1 MNSPDIK
8 PVRSET
14 LANQKNRNL
23 GGSSLLFVSLLG
35 LLNLAGLVILGLW
48 FFNTSGYQQ
57 ETGQNFVQ
65 RISLIE
71 EQISSMKDSNQDSI
85 SSLEEQTTFLNRE
98 VRKLWDL
105 SNKRNRKSIDSLTN
119 QLAEIKIT
127 SKDLSK
133 ANNSLA
139 AKQRASGL
147 EIAKL
152 EKIQTD
158 LKQELSNLDSLTAKS
173 DIEKKIESQEEAI
186 AAFDAYRKQMNRA
199 LLDLEVRINELQ
211 LNLEGRINELQSKN
225 EDSL

>member
-1 MNSPDIK
+1 M
-8 PVRSET
+8 
-14 LANQKNRNL
+14 
-23 GGSSLLFVSLLG
+23 FVSLLG

-57 ETGQNFVQ
+57 ETGQSFVQ
-65 RISLIE
+65 RISFIE

-85 SSLEEQTTFLNRE
+85 SSLEEQTRFLNKE

-119 QLAEIKIT
+119 QLTEIKIT
-127 SKDLSK
+127 SEELSK
-133 ANNSLA
+133 ANKSLA

-158 LKQELSNLDSLTAKS
+158 LKQEFSNLDSLTDKL

-186 AAFDAYRKQMNRA
+186 VAFDAYRKQVNRA
-199 LLDLEVRINELQ
+199 LLDLEVRIDELQ
-211 LNLEGRINELQSKN
+211 LNIEGRINELQSKN

>member
-1 MNSPDIK
+1 
-8 PVRSET
+8 
-14 LANQKNRNL
+14 
-23 GGSSLLFVSLLG
+23 LFVSLLG

-57 ETGQNFVQ
+57 ETGQSFVQ
-65 RISLIE
+65 RISFIE

-85 SSLEEQTTFLNRE
+85 SSLEEQTRFLNKE

-119 QLAEIKIT
+119 QLTEIKIT
-127 SKDLSK
+127 SEEISK
-133 ANNSLA
+133 ANKSLA

-158 LKQELSNLDSLTAKS
+158 LKQEFSNLDSLTDKS

-186 AAFDAYRKQMNRA
+186 IAFDAYRKQVNRA
-199 LLDLEVRINELQ
+199 LLDLEVRIDELQ
-211 LNLEGRINELQSKN
+211 LNIEGENK
-225 EDSL
+225 

>member
-57 ETGQNFVQ
+57 ETGQSFVQ
-65 RISLIE
+65 RISFIE

-119 QLAEIKIT
+119 QLSEIKIT
-127 SKDLSK
+127 SEELSK

-152 EKIQTD
+152 EKIQAD
-158 LKQELSNLDSLTAKS
+158 LKQELSNLDSLTDKS
-173 DIEKKIESQEEAI
+173 GIEKKIESQEEAI
-186 AAFDAYRKQMNRA
+186 AAFDAYRKQMNGA
-199 LLDLEVRINELQ
+199 LLDLEVRVNEFQ
-211 LNLEGRINELQSKN
+211 LNIEGRINELQSKN